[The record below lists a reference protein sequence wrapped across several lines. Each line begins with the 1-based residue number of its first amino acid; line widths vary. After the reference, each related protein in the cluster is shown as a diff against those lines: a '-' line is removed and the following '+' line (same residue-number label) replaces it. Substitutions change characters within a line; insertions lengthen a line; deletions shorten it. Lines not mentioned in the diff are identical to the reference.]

1 MATKLFWIRIISLG
15 KNLFSIC
22 LDRQGTVIAF
32 RIKGDDINFCQNI
45 SASKTVSFVP
55 QDLESHDTYKPTL
68 SMNINDRYIDPAIL
82 TYTSINSISY
92 NITNARDK

>member
-1 MATKLFWIRIISLG
+1 M
-15 KNLFSIC
+15 C

-32 RIKGDDINFCQNI
+32 RIKSDDINFCQNI

-82 TYTSINSISY
+82 TYTSINSIGHITT
-92 NITNARDK
+92 NIRDKQTVQQIEKMLIS

>member
-1 MATKLFWIRIISLG
+1 MSKHFSL
-15 KNLFSIC
+15 K
-22 LDRQGTVIAF
+22 
-32 RIKGDDINFCQNI
+32 
-45 SASKTVSFVP
+45 KTVSFVP

-92 NITNARDK
+92 ITTNARDKQTVQKFEKKNVDQLMNMN